1 MKKVQTRH
9 GFTLIE
15 LMITMAV
22 IAILSAVALPSY
34 QFAMRN
40 ARRAEAKGCLME
52 LQNFMERFF
61 TLNGSYKCTQTQ
73 TPTCT
78 AANTDPVLPFDE
90 APKDGAKAYDLT
102 LQVAND
108 GNSYTLTATP
118 KSGTGQSGDGNI
130 ELDSTGA
137 RRWDRNGD
145 GSFSTAEQNWN
156 R

>member
-1 MKKVQTRH
+1 MNKHDGGQ

-15 LMITMAV
+15 LMITVAV
-22 IAILSAVALPSY
+22 IAILAAVALPGY

-40 ARRAEAKGCLME
+40 TRRAEAQGCLME

-61 TLNGSYKCTQTQ
+61 TLNSSYKCTQTQ

-78 AANTDPVLPFDE
+78 AADTDPVLPFDE
-90 APKDGAKAYDLT
+90 SPKDGSKAYDLT

-118 KSGTGQSGDGNI
+118 KSGTGQASDGRI

-137 RRWDRNGD
+137 RRWDKNND
-145 GSFSTAEQNWN
+145 ASFGTAEQTWN